1 MSFEQSVRKIITNYD
16 LVLLV
21 TFGSYKTERFTDRSD
36 IDIGYVPRTPLNARK
51 KLGLLG
57 DLVLLF
63 KRDRIDLVDL
73 SRANPLLLYEVA
85 CNSHVLYEEDDSYLK
100 FKLKASARYADTKF
114 LRQQRKE
121 YLNSLIRE
129 IGE

>member
-1 MSFEQSVRKIITNYD
+1 MSFEQSVRQIVQDYD

-36 IDIGYVPRTPLNARK
+36 IDVGYVSRSPLDVREQ
-51 KLGLLG
+51 LGLLG
-57 DLVLLF
+57 DLVVLF
-63 KRDRIDLVDL
+63 KRDGIDLVDL

-85 CNSHVLYEEDDSYLK
+85 SNSRVLYEEEDSYLK

-114 LRQQRKE
+114 LRQLRKE

-129 IGE
+129 TGE

>member
-1 MSFEQSVRKIITNYD
+1 MSFEPSVRQIVQDYD

-36 IDIGYVPRTPLNARK
+36 IDIGYVPRTPLDARK
-51 KLGLLG
+51 QLGLMG

-73 SRANPLLLYEVA
+73 SRTNPLLLYEVA

>member
-36 IDIGYVPRTPLNARK
+36 IDIGYVPRAPLDARK
-51 KLGLLG
+51 KLGLMG